1 MSTLAIVIVAA
12 VLLLAAYRWYGGYL
26 ARHVFQLDDRRV
38 VPSREL
44 EDRVDFVPT
53 RKSIV
58 FGHHFT
64 SIAGTGPIVGPAIA
78 VFWGWLPALLW
89 VLLGGIFVGAVHDF
103 GSLMVSL
110 RNRGETIGQVAGR
123 LISPRARLL
132 FLLILFFALTVVLG
146 IFGLVV
152 AQVFQLYPSS
162 VLGVWISLPLAVGLG
177 ALALRGQAIPR
188 SGLLGSLVLMYAAV
202 GLGTYYWPV
211 SLQPDVWWQAMLGT
225 TPPTWVNTVVLWTAI
240 LLVYCYIASVLPVS
254 VLLQPRDYL
263 NSWQLL
269 VALGLLVAA
278 IVYASL
284 TGQADMAATAPAVVP
299 AAEMPAGAPPMFP
312 FLFITIA
319 CGAIS
324 GFHCLVS
331 SGTTSKQVAQESDA
345 QAIGYGSMLLESG
358 LAVAVIIAC
367 CAGIGMGLFQ
377 RVETVDG
384 AGKRQIRFVAA
395 PTDDSPDNGHSSSTR
410 ADLAAA
416 ASPAAA
422 TGMADGTGMAAATGM
437 ADATDAAVATGKS
450 PVAFG
455 AWRQRYDATR
465 AWSDFRLA
473 ETVGAFVDGG
483 ASLLTVFRVP
493 LVLGQTLLAVLV
505 ACFAAT
511 TLDSATRLQRYV
523 IQELGSN
530 LRVKPLTDKYVATGV
545 AVGLAGLIAL
555 MPGAGGPGT
564 GGTILWPLFG
574 AINQLL
580 AGLAFLVIFFYLWR
594 RGIPSHFLLVP
605 MGLMA
610 VVPLWALGYQLFGP
624 LGFLM
629 AGRGWNPILGV
640 IGLITIGL
648 QLWMFAEALWLLP
661 RARGVLEVATDS
673 PRDR

>member
-12 VLLLAAYRWYGGYL
+12 VLLMAAYRWYGGYL

-123 LISPRARLL
+123 LISPRARLF

-177 ALALRGQAIPR
+177 WLALRGQSIPPI
-188 SGLLGSLVLMYAAV
+188 GLAGALVVMYVAV

-211 SLQPDVWWQAMLGT
+211 SLQPEMWWEAMLET
-225 TPPTWVNTVVLWTAI
+225 TPPTWANTVVLWTAI

-269 VALGLLVAA
+269 LALGVLVAA

-284 TGQADMAATAPAVVP
+284 TGQADMAAAAPAVVP
-299 AAEMPAGAPPMFP
+299 AAEMPPGAPPMFP

-384 AGKRQIRFVAA
+384 AGRGQPHFVAA
-395 PTDDSPDNGHSSSTR
+395 PTDDAPNNGHSSSTR
-410 ADLAAA
+410 AGRAA
-416 ASPAAA
+416 ASSP
-422 TGMADGTGMAAATGM
+422 AAATGM
-437 ADATDAAVATGKS
+437 ADATDEEIPTEKTA
-450 PVAFG
+450 VAFG

-465 AWSDFRLA
+465 AWSDYRLA

-580 AGLAFLVIFFYLWR
+580 ASLAFLVIFFYLWR

-629 AGRGWNPILGV
+629 AGRGWNPVLGV

-661 RARGVLEVATDS
+661 RARGVLEVATAAPS
-673 PRDR
+673 DR